1 VLENP
6 EKLTNSARIGT
17 IAALRFWDQH
27 VSGEVDSLTVE
38 NVTKAINGGDNGLTQ
53 RKNQTEKAST
63 PESCVIGV
71 LPDLQFRQAGRS
83 VE

>member
-1 VLENP
+1 MLENP

-53 RKNQTEKAST
+53 RKNQTEKA
-63 PESCVIGV
+63 EEEISCNN
-71 LPDLQFRQAGRS
+71 
-83 VE
+83 